1 MPERAPREIRRA
13 PNGLVS
19 VLDGDVALT
28 PRGCVAAVEVDDRVF
43 AWCAPSR
50 PDGQSRSRPWVLEI
64 HRAPS
69 EPGAAWSIEAAY
81 QIRNFDLI
89 AWCWASRLRVQRAYR
104 HRLVVLEARSEDFT
118 DQAYVVLHEDGRF
131 SEVSTKEAAEAL
143 LTQSASALAEHEGD
157 YFTRV
162 RSPAPLLWGRARS
175 EYFTIHVPADAQGPI
190 EPLLGPSS
198 APPRPALLGFDPTE
212 PVVLARVGPDPSW
225 LWGVPGFETVEHL
238 GLDVPLVSDALF
250 AALPAWVQA
259 LRAHPRLQTIG
270 LGPHGPRAAPL
281 PLTLVRDA
289 DGRVRAVLR
298 YDEAGRRTLDHA
310 LRTYLVTQTEP
321 VVDVVEVRGGGL
333 DTGTFARASEVT
345 AAPELLEATLRS
357 VEARLDGDVLT
368 LRRPSD
374 HGRADP
380 FSLEAFR
387 AYFARNGSGG
397 ARTVRAHLRVARTA
411 AEAFWDI
418 VAEHGVTSL
427 ELQNDAGAIF
437 RRGPHGWCASDGVL
451 DVEARFFTLA
461 GAPEP
466 LPARVRLALSLW
478 LHDELTE
485 EVLGR
490 AIASCRFHGHDATA
504 GTFAMARPWIFE
516 GGVSGGPKPAHPR
529 TGKVVSI
536 FVAGHGALRLN
547 KPSYTKRQ
555 RRLACATKKPFEIPT
570 PRTLAALAATVSGPV
585 SELVLEVPR
594 LRLRWLL
601 AEWAELGA
609 SRGSLGLSAI
619 ERVALRTPEGSSELR
634 YDGSEVHASLCL
646 EHLAGAAAERTE
658 AMAQLPARAFE
669 RLTLVGSCEASL
681 IEAAARTARR
691 LETVPSR

>member
-1 MPERAPREIRRA
+1 MAERAPREIRRA

-19 VLDGDVALT
+19 VLDGDGVLA

-64 HRAPS
+64 HRAPT
-69 EPGAAWSIEAAY
+69 EPGAEWSIEAAY

-89 AWCWASRLRVQRAYR
+89 AWCWASRLRVPRAHGR
-104 HRLVVLEARSEDFT
+104 RLVVLEARSEDFT

-175 EYFTIHVPADAQGPI
+175 EYFTIHVPADAHGPI

-198 APPRPALLGFDPTE
+198 APPRPALLGFDSTG

-225 LWGVPGFETVEHL
+225 LWGVPGFEAVEHL

-281 PLTLVRDA
+281 PLTLARDVG
-289 DGRVRAVLR
+289 GRVRAVLR
-298 YDEAGRRTLDHA
+298 YEDDAGRRTLDHA

-333 DTGTFARASEVT
+333 DTGTLARASEAT

-374 HGRADP
+374 HGSADP

-387 AYFARNGSGG
+387 AYFARHGSGG
-397 ARTVRAHLRVARTA
+397 ARTVRAHLRTARGG
-411 AEAFWDI
+411 AEAFWDV
-418 VAEHGVTSL
+418 VAAHGVASL

-451 DVEARFFTLA
+451 DVEARYFTLA

-485 EVLGR
+485 EILGR
-490 AIASCRFHGHDATA
+490 AIAACRFHGHDATA

-516 GGVSGGPKPAHPR
+516 GGVSAGPKPAHPR

-536 FVAGHGALRLN
+536 FAAGHGAARLN

-570 PRTLAALAATVSGPV
+570 PRTLAALATTAPGPV
-585 SELVLEVPR
+585 TEIVLEVPR

-601 AEWAELGA
+601 AEWSELGA
-609 SRGSLGLSAI
+609 LRDSLGLSAI
-619 ERVALRTPEGSSELR
+619 ERVELRTPEGSSELR
-634 YDGSEVHASLCL
+634 YDGSDVHASLCL
-646 EHLAGAAAERTE
+646 AHLASSSVGRSE
-658 AMAQLPARAFE
+658 AMAQVADHAFQ
-669 RLTLVGSCEASL
+669 RLSL
-681 IEAAARTARR
+681 IGACEDALLEDASRTTRR
-691 LETVPSR
+691 LETSR